1 MSVTFTSGA
10 TVVTLPEPQMPGDS
24 GEGDPRQAVGF
35 SGGGVP
41 KVATLGDPDSIFE
54 LEFRRVSDAQWVAL
68 LSFIKTTVNY
78 SATAFTYTDPFTT
91 AHANMRYLTGIR
103 SWKQRRGTTWSG
115 TLVLRKDLGV

>member
-1 MSVTFTSGA
+1 MGITFTSGVT
-10 TVVTLPEPQMPGDS
+10 TVNLPNPQLPRDS

-41 KVATLGDPDSIFE
+41 KVATLGDPDEIYE
-54 LEFRRVSDAQWVAL
+54 LELERLTNTQWTTL
-68 LSFIKTTVNY
+68 LSFIKTTINY
-78 SATAFTYTDPFTT
+78 SATAFTYTDPFST

-103 SWKQRRGTTWSG
+103 SFKQSKGQRWAG